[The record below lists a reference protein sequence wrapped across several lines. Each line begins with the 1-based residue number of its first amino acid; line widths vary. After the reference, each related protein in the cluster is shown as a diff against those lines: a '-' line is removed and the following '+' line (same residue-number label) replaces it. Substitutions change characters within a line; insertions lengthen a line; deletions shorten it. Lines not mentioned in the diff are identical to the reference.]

1 MLTPPPSHR
10 RELLDFL
17 VFSVLLGL
25 LALEAFGVPQVEAVK
40 PWIKGEPIPLVHLLV
55 EEEVAPLPVA
65 RPAPVVTAS
74 ALTPQIAPRPD
85 WERLPERPPA
95 VRHLLEIP
103 TGAMDA
109 FFLALADTEMGGG
122 QRITRVL
129 HWGDSTIAADGITGT
144 VRDRLQAR
152 FGDGGPGF
160 LPIKVDPRW
169 VVRPGI
175 VRWPRGEWRG
185 LNISEGGA
193 PYDRYGLSGSVS
205 LAPEEAW
212 VTLGGLERSD
222 KRQELV
228 SFDVHYQVQPG
239 GGSLVAV
246 PRNGPT
252 TVLDTEG
259 AEVRDAFREL
269 RMDDGTPYFWLK
281 ARGDGPVTVYGVSL
295 ETAGPGLTWET
306 LAVAGS
312 SLGSMRRQDP
322 AHLAGQVAHRRPD
335 LVVYLTGGN
344 EMEYDSFLQ
353 GEGEDFVPEYVA
365 VLERLRAGAPEASCL
380 VISPVDQAVRSRGKV
395 RSKELMAQMVERQR
409 EAAMQAGCAFW
420 DAWRVMGGEGSFARW
435 MAMEPPLTWT
445 DLMHL
450 SQEGREVM
458 GESLADAILDAY
470 NQWTQVYAGLDT
482 GAPPRE

>member
-10 RELLDFL
+10 RELFDFL

-25 LALEAFGVPQVEAVK
+25 LALEAFGVPQVEAVR

-55 EEEVAPLPVA
+55 EEEISTPVERPGPVA
-65 RPAPVVTAS
+65 TAL
-74 ALTPQIAPRPD
+74 ALSPQPPPRPD

-103 TGAMDA
+103 TGSMDT
-109 FFLALADTEMGGG
+109 FFLALADTEAGGG

-169 VVRPGI
+169 VVRSGI
-175 VRWPRGEWRG
+175 ARWPRGEWQG
-185 LNISEGGA
+185 LNISMGGA

-205 LAPEEAW
+205 LAEEESW
-212 VTLGGLERSD
+212 VTLGGLERAD

-239 GGSLVAV
+239 GGSLVAI

-252 TVLDTEG
+252 TVLETG
-259 AEVRDAFREL
+259 GPEVRDAFREL
-269 RMDDGTPYFWLK
+269 RMEDGTPYFWLK

-295 ETAGPGLTWET
+295 ETAGPGVTWET

-312 SLGSMRRQDP
+312 SLGSLRRQDP
-322 AHLAGQVAHRRPD
+322 GHLAGQVAHRRPD

-344 EMEYDSFLQ
+344 EMEYDSFLD
-353 GEGEDFVPEYVA
+353 GEGESFVSEYVA
-365 VLERLRAGAPEASCL
+365 VLDRLRAGAPQASCL
-380 VISPVDQAVRSRGKV
+380 VISPVDQAVRLRGKV
-395 RSKELMAQMVERQR
+395 RSKALMAQMVERQR
-409 EAAMQAGCAFW
+409 EAAAQAGCAFW

-435 MAMEPPLTWT
+435 MAMDPPLTWT

-470 NQWTQVYAGLDT
+470 AQWTQAYAVLDT
-482 GAPPRE
+482 GAPPRD